1 MLESQHSVAGAV
13 LALDGQYYTDPS
25 ILAKEK
31 ERIFYRTWQYACHVS
46 ELKKPGDYVTF
57 EILDQG
63 LFTLRDRQGEIR
75 SFYNVCVHRAHEL
88 LSGKG
93 NRRLITCPYHA
104 WSYELDGRLRKAPNE
119 ERATGFDR
127 AAICLREVRTEIFCG
142 FVFVNL
148 DPAAPSLTTFFPG
161 VEEELRRYVPDID
174 RLTIVEWVEV
184 PERCNWKVSVENY
197 NECYHCKINHPTFV
211 SGVVDGDQFNIMP
224 EGKVLRHRTGSANL
238 DRMTY
243 PIADQEG
250 EHATD
255 YTSFYLWPSI
265 SFQVYPGRVLNSY
278 IWRPLDVENTIVY
291 RGWYDVE
298 GAERGF
304 VKGLAEQDRDT
315 TVAEDVRLVESVQ
328 RGLKSRGY
336 VAGPLILDPNF
347 GVLSEH
353 SIKAFQDWVRE
364 ALG

>member
-1 MLESQHSVAGAV
+1 M
-13 LALDGQYYTDPS
+13 TM
-25 ILAKEK
+25 
-31 ERIFYRTWQYACHVS
+31 
-46 ELKKPGDYVTF
+46 
-57 EILDQG
+57 
-63 LFTLRDRQGEIR
+63 
-75 SFYNVCVHRAHEL
+75 
-88 LSGKG
+88 
-93 NRRLITCPYHA
+93 
-104 WSYELDGRLRKAPNE
+104 
-119 ERATGFDR
+119 
-127 AAICLREVRTEIFCG
+127 
-142 FVFVNL
+142 
-148 DPAAPSLTTFFPG
+148 
-161 VEEELRRYVPDID
+161 
-174 RLTIVEWVEV
+174 VEWVEV
-184 PERCNWKVSVENY
+184 PEHCNWKVSVENY

-211 SGVVDGDQFNIMP
+211 SGVVDGEHFNIMP

-243 PIADQEG
+243 PIDDQQG
-250 EHATD
+250 EHAAD
-255 YTSFYLWPSI
+255 YTSFYLWPCV

-336 VAGPLILDPNF
+336 AAGPLILDPNF